1 MRIARGESEIS
12 VGRRSLARERRGACT
27 NGWTEQW
34 SFIGYSAQGRKRIPL
49 GFFPLKVVCRKSSAH
64 AARRLDVNHK
74 SSGFARNFFAMRF
87 LADNA
92 VFGWVKSIVLQNKRI
107 WWHPFPPK

>member
-34 SFIGYSAQGRKRIPL
+34 SFIGYSAQGQKRIPL
-49 GFFPLKVVCRKSSAH
+49 GFSPLKVVCRKSSAH

-74 SSGFARNFFAMRF
+74 SSGFARIFLAWRF

-92 VFGWVKSIVLQNKRI
+92 AFYWVGSLVLQNKRI
-107 WWHPFPPK
+107 WRRLFSKK